1 MINFLEIF
9 NSIKDFYKEKKIVAI
24 ISTVLISLFLI
35 ALICVIV
42 QTSSSPKKNK
52 SIPREETI
60 LVPDQKLLLPQ
71 AKTYSNEYALTREP
85 KEKWNEEEA
94 KKYFTVPSSKELNE
108 LEKSND
114 KLIDEILGETP

>member
-1 MINFLEIF
+1 MIDFLEIF

-42 QTSSSPKKNK
+42 QTSSSPQKNK

-85 KEKWNEEEA
+85 KEKWDEEEA

>member
-1 MINFLEIF
+1 MIDFLEVF

-52 SIPREETI
+52 SIPREETF

-85 KEKWNEEEA
+85 KEKWDEEEA

>member
-1 MINFLEIF
+1 MIDFIEVF

-60 LVPDQKLLLPQ
+60 LVPDQKLIQMNMLLLENQ
-71 AKTYSNEYALTREP
+71 
-85 KEKWNEEEA
+85 
-94 KKYFTVPSSKELNE
+94 KKNGMKKKQKN
-108 LEKSND
+108 
-114 KLIDEILGETP
+114 ILQCHLQKN

>member
-1 MINFLEIF
+1 MIDFLEIF

-35 ALICVIV
+35 ALVCVIV

-52 SIPREETI
+52 SIPREEAI

-85 KEKWNEEEA
+85 KEKWDEEEA